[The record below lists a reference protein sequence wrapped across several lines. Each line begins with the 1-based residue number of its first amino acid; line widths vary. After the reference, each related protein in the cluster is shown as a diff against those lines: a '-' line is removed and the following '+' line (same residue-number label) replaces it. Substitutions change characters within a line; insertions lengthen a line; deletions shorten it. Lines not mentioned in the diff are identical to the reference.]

1 MNRVQSKEYRVHSTE
16 YRVQSTEYRV
26 QSVCRSDQGVTS
38 GSYSVALPDGRLQTV
53 SYTGQHIEHWPTT
66 SPSSLH
72 LHIRHLD
79 EFVPPSVF
87 FAVFVLLFLS
97 LSLKIS
103 FIFFSHI
110 SGRSSFRCFNLIL
123 SLRCCVVTQ
132 YFWYCY
138 FFLLYDGS
146 KLSCPKLY
154 RDVCVLFCVRSCCS
168 CCMVIVSS
176 SVACLNSFLC

>member
-1 MNRVQSKEYRVHSTE
+1 MEATVLLCLMAGCRLSAIQVST
-16 YRVQSTEYRV
+16 SH
-26 QSVCRSDQGVTS
+26 
-38 GSYSVALPDGRLQTV
+38 
-53 SYTGQHIEHWPTT
+53 TGQLHLPY
-66 SPSSLH
+66 SLP

-138 FFLLYDGS
+138 FFLLYDGF

-176 SVACLNSFLC
+176 SVACLNSFLCGGFIKPHSISCCAQLLAGRLQNKTRVL